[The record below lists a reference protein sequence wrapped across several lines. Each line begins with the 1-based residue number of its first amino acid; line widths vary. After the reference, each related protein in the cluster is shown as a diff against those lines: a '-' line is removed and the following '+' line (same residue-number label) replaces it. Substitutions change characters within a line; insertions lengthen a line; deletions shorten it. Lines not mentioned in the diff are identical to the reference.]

1 MSGYA
6 TLSQLC
12 STASE
17 NRFIKMLLDV
27 ARAIRHRWRVLR
39 FGRRFYDQVCGTQS
53 AVLDSPCTVPI
64 QDFSEHLFRR
74 SVPPR
79 IHDLVQLRVASQIT
93 SAAQTKLRADL
104 CRERGWSSEQI
115 GAALLGTKSRC
126 FSEPEALL
134 LQYAADM
141 TRTPIDVDPQVIR
154 ETPGVLHGGGTG
166 GADGLDSIRKLTR
179 PLCGGECEVA
189 VEAQCRSTAVIHLF
203 ISPAAL

>member
-17 NRFIKMLLDV
+17 NRFTKMLLNA
-27 ARAIRHRWRVLR
+27 ARELRHRWLVLR
-39 FGRRFYDQVCGTQS
+39 FGRRLYDQACGTQS
-53 AVLDSPCTVPI
+53 TVLDSPRTVPV

-74 SVPPR
+74 SVSPR
-79 IHDLVQLRVASQIT
+79 IHDLVQLRVASLIA

-104 CRERGWSSEQI
+104 CREQGWSSEQI
-115 GAALLGTKSRC
+115 GAALLGTKSGC
-126 FSEPEALL
+126 FSESEALL

-154 ETPGVLHGGGTG
+154 ELRVHFTEAELEELTV
-166 GADGLDSIRKLTR
+166 SIAHENLRAR
-179 PLCGGECEVA
+179 F
-189 VEAQCRSTAVIHLF
+189 VEANARLQLRRTDAGM
-203 ISPAAL
+203 PR